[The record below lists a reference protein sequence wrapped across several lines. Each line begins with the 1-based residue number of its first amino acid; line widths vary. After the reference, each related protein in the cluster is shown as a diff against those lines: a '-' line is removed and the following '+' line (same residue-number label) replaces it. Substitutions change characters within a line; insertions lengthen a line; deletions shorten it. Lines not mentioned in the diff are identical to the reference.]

1 MIKLMLIGLPARTFL
16 IDTVANNRGAYYCN
30 SPIAVGRRTAD
41 GAVMLL
47 LAAMRGLVSQ
57 VSRLMCA
64 EWYKL
69 IWQDQSCRQ
78 GNWWDRNTIAKD
90 WRECTVRIP
99 FVNRAGS
106 VS

>member
-41 GAVMLL
+41 GAIMLL

-57 VSRLMCA
+57 VSLLTDA
-64 EWYKL
+64 GWYGL